1 MWSGQASETKED
13 LSEINTPNPS
23 SKRITFHEDQL
34 EELEKEGL
42 GGEVSII
49 NLSFLI
55 NLFSVNLPILVQIR
69 SAHRA

>member
-13 LSEINTPNPS
+13 LSEIHTPNPS

-42 GGEVSII
+42 GGGVSY
-49 NLSFLI
+49 
-55 NLFSVNLPILVQIR
+55 
-69 SAHRA
+69 